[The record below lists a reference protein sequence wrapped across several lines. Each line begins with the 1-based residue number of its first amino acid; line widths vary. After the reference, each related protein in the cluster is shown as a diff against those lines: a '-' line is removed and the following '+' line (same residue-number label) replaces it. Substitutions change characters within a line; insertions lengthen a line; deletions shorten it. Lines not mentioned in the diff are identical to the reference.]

1 MEKQKKIALIND
13 LTGFG
18 RCSTAV
24 MAPIVSAM
32 KIQAVAVPTAILSA
46 HTQFPTYY
54 FDDYTDR
61 MKDYIQTYK
70 DLKLDFD
77 AISTGF
83 LGSEQQVDI
92 VLDFIRHFK
101 TDRNFVIVDPVM
113 GDYGKLYRTYTKEM
127 CDKMKELVHY
137 ADIITPNLTELC
149 TLLDAPYPENGASI
163 EELKEMCGKLA
174 ERGPKHIVVTG
185 IHFNQTQIAN
195 FIYNKGE
202 DFQIVYSDTPGIL
215 KPSYKLQESMMKFVT
230 GALTDADVILYVT
243 DTVEQ
248 SERSAEIVDSIRRS
262 GIPTVVVINKID
274 LSTPEA
280 LEALVDKWQA
290 EIPGAQVVPTSA
302 KENFNIEG
310 LFRTI
315 LSLLPEGPAF
325 YPKDTLTDKTLR
337 FFASEIIREKILKF
351 YDKEIPYC
359 CEIEIESYKEEPTI
373 DRISATIY
381 VARDSQKGILIGH
394 KGEKLK
400 RVGQTAR
407 EDMEQFLG
415 KKVFLQLFV
424 KVSDDWRNNE
434 RQLRRFGYEQE

>member
-1 MEKQKKIALIND
+1 
-13 LTGFG
+13 
-18 RCSTAV
+18 
-24 MAPIVSAM
+24 
-32 KIQAVAVPTAILSA
+32 
-46 HTQFPTYY
+46 
-54 FDDYTDR
+54 
-61 MKDYIQTYK
+61 
-70 DLKLDFD
+70 
-77 AISTGF
+77 
-83 LGSEQQVDI
+83 
-92 VLDFIRHFK
+92 
-101 TDRNFVIVDPVM
+101 
-113 GDYGKLYRTYTKEM
+113 
-127 CDKMKELVHY
+127 
-137 ADIITPNLTELC
+137 
-149 TLLDAPYPENGASI
+149 
-163 EELKEMCGKLA
+163 
-174 ERGPKHIVVTG
+174 
-185 IHFNQTQIAN
+185 
-195 FIYNKGE
+195 
-202 DFQIVYSDTPGIL
+202 
-215 KPSYKLQESMMKFVT
+215 MKFVT

-310 LFRTI
+310 LFKTI
-315 LSLLPEGPAF
+315 LDLLPEGPAF

-337 FFASEIIREKILKF
+337 FFASEIIREKILRF

-359 CEIEIESYKEEPTI
+359 CEIEIESYKEEPAI
-373 DRISATIY
+373 DRIAATIY

-400 RVGQTAR
+400 RVGQAAR

-424 KVSDDWRNNE
+424 KVNDDWRNNE
-434 RQLRRFGYEQE
+434 RQLRRFGYELE

>member
-1 MEKQKKIALIND
+1 MHRSGFVNIIGNPNVGKSTLMNALVGEKLSIITSKAQTTRHRIM
-13 LTGFG
+13 G
-18 RCSTAV
+18 
-24 MAPIVSAM
+24 IVS
-32 KIQAVAVPTAILSA
+32 
-46 HTQFPTYY
+46 
-54 FDDYTDR
+54 
-61 MKDYIQTYK
+61 
-70 DLKLDFD
+70 
-77 AISTGF
+77 
-83 LGSEQQVDI
+83 
-92 VLDFIRHFK
+92 
-101 TDRNFVIVDPVM
+101 
-113 GDYGKLYRTYTKEM
+113 
-127 CDKMKELVHY
+127 
-137 ADIITPNLTELC
+137 
-149 TLLDAPYPENGASI
+149 
-163 EELKEMCGKLA
+163 
-174 ERGPKHIVVTG
+174 
-185 IHFNQTQIAN
+185 
-195 FIYNKGE
+195 GE

-337 FFASEIIREKILKF
+337 FFASEIIREKIMLS

-359 CEIEIESYKEEPTI
+359 CQIEIDSYKEEPAI

-381 VARDSQKGILIGH
+381 VARNSQKGIVIGH

-400 RVGQTAR
+400 RVGQAAR
-407 EDMEQFLG
+407 EDLERFLG

-424 KVSDDWRNNE
+424 KVQEGWRDNE
-434 RQLRRFGYEQE
+434 RQLQRFGYDPQ